1 MSVIDTILWDIVL
14 VTYARLMIFSGT
26 TTVLGFPPTI
36 KTTHDIAKIL
46 ALKPS
51 NLTLF
56 YQYFVFN
63 LQSVPITTV

>member
-1 MSVIDTILWDIVL
+1 MRYS
-14 VTYARLMIFSGT
+14 FSDLREVDDFLRYHYRT
-26 TTVLGFPPTI
+26 RISSYNKNVS
-36 KTTHDIAKIL
+36 HDIAKIL

>member
-1 MSVIDTILWDIVL
+1 MRYS
-14 VTYARLMIFSGT
+14 FSDLREVDDFLRYHYRT
-26 TTVLGFPPTI
+26 RI
-36 KTTHDIAKIL
+36 SSYNKNDSHDIAKIL